1 MRWTAALL
9 SALAITCIT
18 GTGHTADTS
27 RTSQIL
33 SRLTHA
39 NDWRN
44 HVMVVAHRTGWKEN
58 GTFLFADNSLA
69 AIRNSITLGAEM
81 VELDVRK
88 SADGVL
94 ILMHDSWL
102 DRTTNC
108 SGEVALRTL
117 AELKQCRLVNEAT
130 RAVTDESIP
139 TLEEALATTRD
150 QILVNI
156 DNKLD
161 PDALPDIAEQARA
174 MGMAGQ
180 ILMKQN
186 VWNASRIAETK
197 AILAKV
203 GNDVPF
209 MPILADDAVHDE
221 RFMITATRAFS
232 ASAAELV
239 HWHKDG
245 DPLTDRGGP
254 LFTAKARS
262 AAIAG
267 NWHLWVNTY
276 GIVNRP
282 DGMLAGGRGDAL
294 AAERPDEAYGFWVD
308 RGATII
314 QTDEPKA
321 LIAWLDANGY
331 RIPYDLTN

>member
-1 MRWTAALL
+1 MRWTAAIV
-9 SALAITCIT
+9 SALIMTCMT
-18 GTGHTADTS
+18 GSGSAADTV

-58 GTFLFADNSLA
+58 GKFRFADNSLA
-69 AIRNSITLGAEM
+69 AIRNSIALGAEM
-81 VELDVRK
+81 LELDVRK

-102 DRTTNC
+102 DRTTDC
-108 SGEVALRTL
+108 KGEVDKRTL
-117 AELKQCRLVNEAT
+117 AELKRCRLVNEGT
-130 RAVTDESIP
+130 RIATDESIP
-139 TLEEALATTRD
+139 TLEEALLTTRG

-156 DNKLD
+156 DNKLEA
-161 PDALPDIAEQARA
+161 DALPDIAATARDL
-174 MGMAGQ
+174 GMADQ

-186 VWNASRIAETK
+186 VWNAARIADTK
-197 AILAKV
+197 AVLAKV

-221 RFMITATRAFS
+221 RFMVAATRAF
-232 ASAAELV
+232 AAPAAELV
-239 HWHKDG
+239 HWQKDG
-245 DPLTDRGGP
+245 DPLTVRGGP
-254 LFTAKARS
+254 LFTAKARA

-267 NWHLWVNTY
+267 NWHLWVNVY

-282 DGMLAGGRGDAL
+282 DGMLSGGRGDAL
-294 AAERPDEAYGFWVD
+294 AMSRPDEVYGFWID
-308 RGATII
+308 RGVTII

-321 LIAWLDANGY
+321 AIAWLDANGY